1 MNEKLI
7 ILHVIPYFQ
16 PEYGYEEYFHALA
29 QNRLGHEVYVITSKY
44 YNPNLNNRQRVKIK
58 NNFGNKELNV
68 IRLKSIEFPFSC
80 QNYLF
85 GIRKIIDTIKPDI
98 VYAHGPENTLTLQIS
113 LFKRNFEFYYIID
126 KHKDGSFTKKF
137 SLRLL
142 FSIYKYFITSINYRI
157 ANLIVTFSKSDTLN
171 ISNNFKSFSNKVTE
185 QFMAVSIETFF
196 FNQTDR
202 DTLRY
207 NLSINRNDFVGI
219 VSGRIV
225 ESKNIHIL
233 LKEIAKLDFE
243 MKLIIIGKF
252 DKIYKKKLKIISASY
267 FDSNNSIIFVDEVP
281 SNELRK
287 YYCAADVGYW
297 VSHMS
302 VGILE
307 AYACN
312 LPVVLGL
319 DATNYYQPVNDNLVV
334 DNGDFVEALKKT
346 KSLLENTDSINEIRA
361 DAHQLVKGLSYN
373 VLAKNIIKY
382 AYL

>member
-1 MNEKLI
+1 MNKKLKI
-7 ILHVIPYFQ
+7 IHVIPYFQ

-29 QNRLGHEVYVITSKY
+29 QNKLGHEVYVITSKY
-44 YNPNLNNRQRVKIK
+44 YNPNLNNRQRVKIT

-85 GIRKIIDTIKPDI
+85 GIRKIIDSIKPDI

-137 SLRLL
+137 SLRLI
-142 FSIYKYFITSINYRI
+142 FSIYKNFLTYINYRI

-171 ISNNFKSFSNKVTE
+171 ILNNFESFANKVTE

-196 FNQTDR
+196 FNQNDR

-207 NLSINRNDFVGI
+207 NLSINRNEFVGI
-219 VSGRIV
+219 VSGRII

-252 DKIYKKKLKIISASY
+252 DKIYKNK
-267 FDSNNSIIFVDEVP
+267 
-281 SNELRK
+281 
-287 YYCAADVGYW
+287 
-297 VSHMS
+297 
-302 VGILE
+302 
-307 AYACN
+307 
-312 LPVVLGL
+312 
-319 DATNYYQPVNDNLVV
+319 
-334 DNGDFVEALKKT
+334 
-346 KSLLENTDSINEIRA
+346 
-361 DAHQLVKGLSYN
+361 
-373 VLAKNIIKY
+373 
-382 AYL
+382 